1 MSVAVCTVQGVGQ
14 DSAPARLAVH
24 VAERADVL
32 ADGLADL
39 LAAPPDDPFAPELV
53 AVENPGV
60 GRWVAQRLSH
70 RLGAAGA
77 ADGIAAQIRFDPWW
91 RVVAQVLAGVVG
103 LDRRDDPWH
112 PDRLVWQV
120 LAAVDD
126 HLNDPWL
133 SVVRHHLGDDPSDEV
148 RRGRRLQTARHV
160 AGLFTAYD
168 ARRPA
173 LLADWAAGHD
183 TDGAGTAL
191 PDDLVWQARLWRAVA
206 NRLGT
211 LAPSQRL
218 AEAAERLHDDPALAP
233 LPPRL
238 SVFAPGALPDAHLR
252 VLDALA
258 VHRDVHLWLVHPSA
272 ALWRRVAQRADLHPT
287 GPLRRRDL
295 PVPARHRLLSSMSGP
310 ATELQLRVAPL
321 AGQVTV
327 TAAPRR
333 PTTVLGTVQQ
343 ALADDRPTHG
353 SARHDDEPDRPALST
368 ADRSVQVHA
377 CHGRMR
383 QVEVLRDVLT
393 GLFADDPT
401 LEPRDVVV
409 LCPDVAGFA
418 PLVEAVF
425 DPVDE
430 ADGPTAAAPVDP
442 LDQPS
447 HPGRL
452 LRVRVADRTSTGQ
465 PTNPLLGV
473 LGRVLALA
481 SSRVT
486 ASAVLDLARSGPVRR
501 RFGLDDDALARVQ
514 EWTAES
520 GVHWGEDA
528 TRRARYHV
536 HQQQGTWA
544 AGLDRLLLGVA
555 MAEEDQRYLG
565 AVLPVDDVSSADVDL
580 VGRWTELLDRLTG
593 LLAQLSGTHP
603 VAHWLDTCETALT
616 LLTDTT
622 TTDRWQQVEAAQALA
637 QVRERVADDAVPLRL
652 ADLVALLRP
661 ALAGRGRRSGY
672 RTGALTVCGFAP
684 LRGVPHRVVVLLGMD
699 DGAFPRRGADD
710 GDDVTARDPLVGEP
724 DPRAGDRQLF
734 CDAVAAATQRLVV
747 VHCGADERTGAPR
760 VPCVPVAELL
770 DAVDDAVA
778 LHHPDGRP
786 ATARDLVMHH
796 PLHPVDPRAFGAS
809 AGSSAGPTSYDR
821 TALAA
826 ARALVAA
833 RAEPPQPRPFLAP
846 PLDWPPHG
854 PAGSYDPADGVDVEL
869 ASLVAALQH
878 PVGAFVRDRLGVTLP
893 GATELADDRLPL
905 EVDGLARWAAGDRI
919 LRAALAGADLAVASA
934 AERRRGHLPPAA
946 LGQHVAAEV
955 YAEAASV
962 QQAAAGYLT
971 EPPRS
976 VAVTVDLPGG
986 RRLTGAVEVRG
997 HTVVT
1002 VTYARLSDKHR
1013 LQAWLELLAVAA
1025 DGSVPVRGAVVVG
1038 RGRATRLR
1046 APDQGAARTFL
1057 ASAVELYDEAMTE
1070 PLPFPLTTSWAYARL
1085 RLRGRSRELAL
1096 QPAKDRLGREFG
1108 NRYDELVWGG
1118 RLDLET
1124 LLAAPPT
1131 PADTRRAPDEDT
1143 RFGAL
1148 AVAWWRDLDAHEEPG
1163 R

>member
-1 MSVAVCTVQGVGQ
+1 MGQ
-14 DSAPARLAVH
+14 DSAAARLGVH
-24 VAERADVL
+24 VAERADGLV
-32 ADGLADL
+32 DGLADL
-39 LAAPPDDPFAPELV
+39 LSGPPDDPFAPELV
-53 AVENPGV
+53 AVETSGV

-77 ADGIAAQIRFDPWW
+77 DDGIAAQIRFDPWW

-112 PDRLVWQV
+112 PDRLVWPV

-126 HLNDPWL
+126 HLDEPWL
-133 SVVRHHLGDDPSDEV
+133 TVVRHHLGDDPADEV
-148 RRGRRLQTARHV
+148 RRGRRLAVARHV

-173 LLADWAAGHD
+173 LLADWAAGRD
-183 TDGAGTAL
+183 TDGTGLAGCGAPL
-191 PDDLVWQARLWRAVA
+191 ADDLVWQARLWRAVA
-206 NRLGT
+206 ERLDVP
-211 LAPSQRL
+211 APSQRL
-218 AEAAERLHDDPALAP
+218 AEAAERLHDDPDLAH
-233 LPPRL
+233 LPPRFSL
-238 SVFAPGALPDAHLR
+238 FAPAALPDAHLR

-258 VHRDVHLWLVHPSA
+258 AHREVHLWLVHPSA
-272 ALWRRVAQRADLHPT
+272 ALWRRVAGRTDRQA
-287 GPLRRRDL
+287 GPVRRRDL
-295 PVPARHRLLSSMSGP
+295 PVLARHRLLASMAGP

-321 AGQVTV
+321 AGPITV
-327 TAAPRR
+327 TAAPPR
-333 PTTVLGTVQQ
+333 PPTVLGAVQQ
-343 ALADDRPTHG
+343 ALADDRGGSTDPTG
-353 SARHDDEPDRPALST
+353 TDQSQPDRPRLST

-409 LCPDVAGFA
+409 LCPDVARFA

-425 DPVDE
+425 DPVDA
-430 ADGPTAAAPVDP
+430 ADDPTPSVAHIDAPA
-442 LDQPS
+442 S
-447 HPGRL
+447 HPGRS
-452 LRVRVADRTSTGQ
+452 LRVRVADRTSTG
-465 PTNPLLGV
+465 PTNPLLAV

-486 ASAVLDLARSGPVRR
+486 ASAVLDLARTDPVRR
-501 RFGLDDDALARVQ
+501 RFGFDDDALARLR

-520 GVHWGEDA
+520 GVRWGEDA
-528 TRRARYHV
+528 ARRARYHL
-536 HQQQGTWA
+536 HHPQGTWA

-555 MAEEDQRYLG
+555 MAEEDQRFLG
-565 AVLPVDDVSSADVDL
+565 AVLPVDDVSSSDVDL

-603 VAHWLDTCETALT
+603 VAHWLDTCELALT

-637 QVRERVADDAVPLRL
+637 QVRGRVADDAVPLRL
-652 ADLVALLRP
+652 ADVVALLGP
-661 ALAGRGRRSGY
+661 ALAGRNRRSGY

-684 LRGVPHRVVVLLGMD
+684 LRAVPHRVVVLLGMD
-699 DGAFPRRGADD
+699 DGAFPRRGAPD
-710 GDDVTARDPLVGEP
+710 GDDVTARDQLVGEP
-724 DPRAGDRQLF
+724 DPRADDRRLF
-734 CDAVAAATQRLVV
+734 CDAVAAATQTLVV
-747 VHCGADERTGAPR
+747 VYCGADERTGARR

-770 DAVDDAVA
+770 DAVDDAVT

-786 ATARDLVMHH
+786 ATARDLVVRH
-796 PLHPVDPRAFGAS
+796 PLHPVDPRAFGGDPADQ
-809 AGSSAGPTSYDR
+809 AGASAGPTSYDR

-846 PLDWPPHG
+846 PLVWPPDEPTG
-854 PAGSYDPADGVDVEL
+854 AARDIEL

-878 PVGAFVRDRLGVTLP
+878 PVGAFVRDRLGVTLRD
-893 GATELADDRLPL
+893 ATELADDRLPL
-905 EVDGLARWAAGDRI
+905 EVDGLTRWAAGDRI

-946 LGQHVAAEV
+946 LGQQVASEV
-955 YAEAASV
+955 YAEAAAV
-962 QQAAAGYLT
+962 QRAAAGYLT
-971 EPPRS
+971 EPPRN

-997 HTVVT
+997 HLVAAA
-1002 VTYARLSDKHR
+1002 TYAGLSAKRR
-1013 LQAWLELLAVAA
+1013 LQAWLELLAVVA

-1038 RGRATRLR
+1038 RRRATTRLR
-1046 APDQGAARTFL
+1046 APERDAARACL

-1070 PLPFPLTTSWAYARL
+1070 PLPLPLTTSWAYARP
-1085 RLRGRSRELAL
+1085 RLRGRGRDLAL
-1096 QPAKDRLGREFG
+1096 QLAETQLQREFD
-1108 NRYDELVWGG
+1108 NRYDDLVWGG
-1118 RLDLET
+1118 RLDRET

-1148 AVAWWRDLDAHEEPG
+1148 AVAWWRDLDAHEELG
-1163 R
+1163 G